1 MSSDS
6 LSCLQSLADTEAG
19 HQLRD
24 FNELSVSKNGCV
36 CCARARLACGGV
48 GARGGGRG
56 GVCGKPGRR
65 RWLC

>member
-36 CCARARLACGGV
+36 PVPGV
-48 GARGGGRG
+48 GACAALVGDMM
-56 GVCGKPGRR
+56 C
-65 RWLC
+65 